1 MGVVVICVLA
11 RVWVDDMCGAGG
23 GGGGGGVDRPSQ
35 VFLFQDNDLNHQLP
49 QIFLILDAVQVL

>member
-11 RVWVDDMCGAGG
+11 RVWVDDMCGA